1 MNRPD
6 PFATLPPGVSDYLR
20 RLRAGLAP
28 LPEGE
33 REEIVRETAAH
44 LLDRV
49 GPDGA
54 AASPERAL
62 AELGEPEA
70 YAARF
75 VSNYRISSALA
86 SGSPVALASQVL
98 RLLGTSAWAF
108 CGGTA
113 VLIVYAFAFAML
125 VVAVAKP
132 IVPSQAGL
140 FLGPKFGDFS
150 LGIMDPASR
159 VGAREVLGYWL
170 IPLALIAGALLLLLA
185 KRLSRAYLRSIR
197 R

>member
-1 MNRPD
+1 MNGPD
-6 PFATLPPGVSDYLR
+6 LFAKLPPGILDYLR

-28 LPEGE
+28 LPESE

-44 LLDRV
+44 LLDRFAA
-49 GPDGA
+49 DGA
-54 AASPERAL
+54 TASPEGAL
-62 AELGEPEA
+62 GELGDPEA

-75 VSNYRISSALA
+75 VSNYHISSALA

-108 CGGTA
+108 CGGTV

-125 VVAVAKP
+125 AVAVVKP

-140 FLGPKFGDFS
+140 FLGPGSEFS
-150 LGIMDPASR
+150 LGIIDPVSR

-170 IPLALIAGALLLLLA
+170 IPFALSAGVLLLLLA
-185 KRLSRAYLRSIR
+185 KRMSRAFLRSIR
-197 R
+197 G